1 MKRILVIDD
10 DPTFCTMLKT
20 FLTNK
25 GFSVREAFS
34 AAESLKAIRLEQF
47 DIALSDFRLPD
58 KDGLELLK
66 DIRLLKP
73 KLPVI
78 IMTRYADIRV
88 AIRAIKMG
96 AYEYV
101 TKPINPDEILAAI
114 RGALEKAEEESDNN
128 STQTPSSHKNNF
140 HYVSGASKTSSKVER
155 YIDLVAP
162 TSMSVIIQG
171 ESGTGKEYVARMIH
185 QKSKRAD
192 KPFMAVD
199 CGALSKELAGS
210 ELFGHVK
217 GSFTDAISEKQ
228 GQFELSNGGTL
239 FLDEIGNLPYETQLK
254 LLRATQE
261 RRIRKIGGNKDI
273 PVDVRIIV
281 ATNEDLSDAVKKGTF
296 REDLYHRLNEF
307 KIDVPPLRER
317 QNDIHVFASHFLEL
331 ANEEL
336 SKSVQNF
343 SQDVIDLLH
352 VYSWPGNIR
361 EMKNIIKRAVLLATD
376 EQITIDCLPAE
387 MVTALSDTDVSFPV
401 TTDLKV
407 IAEQNERT
415 VIIST
420 LEKVH
425 YNKSKAARMLNIDRK
440 TLYNKLRQYGI
451 EG

>member
-25 GFSVREAFS
+25 GFGVREAFS
-34 AAESLKAIRLEQF
+34 AAESLKAMRLEQF
-47 DIALSDFRLPD
+47 DIALCDFRLPD

-114 RGALEKAEEESDNN
+114 RGALEKAEEESD
-128 STQTPSSHKNNF
+128 TTAAQATHKNNF

-185 QKSKRAD
+185 QKSKRSD

-217 GSFTDAISEKQ
+217 GSFTDAINEKQ

-281 ATNEDLSDAVKKGTF
+281 ATNEDLSDAVRKGTF

-317 QNDIHVFASHFLEL
+317 HNDIRVFASHFLDL

-336 SKSVQNF
+336 GKTVQNF
-343 SQDVIDLLH
+343 SQDVVDLMH

-361 EMKNIIKRAVLLATD
+361 EMKNIVKRAVLLATD
-376 EQITIDCLPAE
+376 EQITLDCLPVE
-387 MVTALSDTDVSFPV
+387 MVSAISETETAYPI

>member
-34 AAESLKAIRLEQF
+34 AAESIKAIRLEQF
-47 DIALSDFRLPD
+47 DIALCDFRLPD

-66 DIRLLKP
+66 EIRVLKP

-114 RGALEKAEEESDNN
+114 KGALEKAEEESDEAAAHG
-128 STQTPSSHKNNF
+128 TQKKDF

-185 QKSKRAD
+185 QKSKRSE

-217 GSFTDAISEKQ
+217 GSFTDAINEKQ
-228 GQFELSNGGTL
+228 GQFELANGGTL

-281 ATNEDLSDAVKKGTF
+281 ATNEELSYAVKNGTF

-317 QNDIHVFASHFLEL
+317 HNDIQVFATHFLEL

-336 SKSVQNF
+336 GKTVQSF
-343 SQDVIDLLH
+343 SEEVIQLLH
-352 VYSWPGNIR
+352 DYSWPGNIR
-361 EMKNIIKRAVLLATD
+361 EMKNVIKRAVLLATD
-376 EQITIDCLPAE
+376 EQITLEGLPGE
-387 MVTALSDTDVSFPV
+387 MVSSLNVVEAAFPV

-407 IAEQNERT
+407 IAETNERS
-415 VIIST
+415 VIVAT

>member
-10 DPTFCTMLKT
+10 DPTFCTMLRT

-25 GFSVREAFS
+25 GFGVREAFS
-34 AAESLKAIRLEQF
+34 AAESLKALRLEQF
-47 DIALSDFRLPD
+47 DIALCDFRLPD

-114 RGALEKAEEESDNN
+114 RGALEKAEEEND
-128 STQTPSSHKNNF
+128 TTAAQTTSKSNF

-185 QKSKRAD
+185 QKSKRSD

-217 GSFTDAISEKQ
+217 GSFTDAINEKQ

-317 QNDIHVFASHFLEL
+317 HNDIRVFASHFLEL

-336 SKSVQNF
+336 TKTVQNF
-343 SQDVIDLLH
+343 SQEVVDLMH

-376 EQITIDCLPAE
+376 EQITLECLPVE
-387 MVTALSDTDVSFPV
+387 MVSAISETETSYPI

>member
-25 GFSVREAFS
+25 GFAVREAFS
-34 AAESLKAIRLEQF
+34 AAESLKAMRLEQF
-47 DIALSDFRLPD
+47 DIALCDFRLPD

-114 RGALEKAEEESDNN
+114 RGALEKAEEEND
-128 STQTPSSHKNNF
+128 TTAAQAPHKSNF

-185 QKSKRAD
+185 QKSKRSD

-217 GSFTDAISEKQ
+217 GSFTDAINEKQ

-239 FLDEIGNLPYETQLK
+239 FLDEIGNLPYEIQLK

-317 QNDIHVFASHFLEL
+317 HNDIRVFASHFLEL
-331 ANEEL
+331 ANGEL
-336 SKSVQNF
+336 NKSVKSF
-343 SQDVIDLLH
+343 SPDVLDLLH
-352 VYSWPGNIR
+352 SYSWPGNIR
-361 EMKNIIKRAVLLATD
+361 EMKNVIKRAVLLASD
-376 EQITIDCLPAE
+376 EQITLECLPVE
-387 MVTALSDTDVSFPV
+387 MVSAITESETSYPI

>member
-25 GFSVREAFS
+25 GFSVKEAFS
-34 AAESLKAIRLEQF
+34 AAESLKAMRLEQF
-47 DIALSDFRLPD
+47 DIALCDFRLPD

-66 DIRLLKP
+66 DIRQLKP

-114 RGALEKAEEESDNN
+114 RGALEKAEEESDI
-128 STQTPSSHKNNF
+128 SSNPGSQKNNF

-185 QKSKRAD
+185 QKSKRSD

-199 CGALSKELAGS
+199 CGALSRDLAGS

-217 GSFTDAISEKQ
+217 GSFTDAINEKQ

-317 QNDIHVFASHFLEL
+317 LNDIRVFSNHFLEL

-336 SKSVQNF
+336 GKTVQNF
-343 SQDVIDLLH
+343 SEDVIDLMH
-352 VYSWPGNIR
+352 IYSWPGNIR
-361 EMKNIIKRAVLLATD
+361 EMKNIIKRAVLLATE
-376 EQITIDCLPAE
+376 EQITMDCLPAE
-387 MVTALSDTDVSFPV
+387 IVASSVEPETAYPV

-407 IAEQNERT
+407 IAEQNERS

>member
-1 MKRILVIDD
+1 MKRVLVIDD
-10 DPTFCTMLKT
+10 DPTFCTMLRT

-25 GFSVREAFS
+25 GYSVREAFS
-34 AAESLKAIRLEQF
+34 AAESLKAVRDEQF
-47 DIALSDFRLPD
+47 DIALCDFRLPD

-66 DIRLLKP
+66 DIRLIRP

-88 AIRAIKMG
+88 AIKAIKMG

-101 TKPINPDEILAAI
+101 TKPINPDEILAAMK
-114 RGALEKAEEESDNN
+114 GAFEKATEEAETGNG
-128 STQTPSSHKNNF
+128 QMMPKANF
-140 HYVSGASKTSSKVER
+140 HYISGASQTASKVER

-185 QKSKRAD
+185 QKSKRSD

-217 GSFTDAISEKQ
+217 GSFTDAVSEKQ
-228 GQFELSNGGTL
+228 GQFELANGGTL
-239 FLDEIGNLPYETQLK
+239 FLDEIGNLPYEIQLK

-281 ATNEDLSDAVKKGTF
+281 ASNEDLSEAVKKGVF

-307 KIDVPPLRER
+307 KIEAPPLRDR
-317 QNDIHVFASHFLEL
+317 PDDIKVFATHFLEL

-336 SKSVQNF
+336 GKSVKSF
-343 SQDVIDLLH
+343 SPDVLELMH
-352 VYSWPGNIR
+352 SYSWPGNIR
-361 EMKNIIKRAVLLATD
+361 EMKNVIKRAVLLASD
-376 EQITIDCLPAE
+376 NQITTEGLPVE
-387 MVTALSDTDVSFPV
+387 MVSATHGYTNIISNS

-407 IAEQNERT
+407 IAEQNERS

-425 YNKSKAARMLNIDRK
+425 YNKSKAARLLNIDRK

>member
-25 GFSVREAFS
+25 GFSVKEAFS

-66 DIRLLKP
+66 DIRQLKP

-114 RGALEKAEEESDNN
+114 RGALEKAEEESDV
-128 STQTPSSHKNNF
+128 SSNQGSQKNNF

-185 QKSKRAD
+185 QKSKRSD
-192 KPFMAVD
+192 NPFMAVD

-217 GSFTDAISEKQ
+217 GSFTDAINDKQ

-317 QNDIHVFASHFLEL
+317 HNDIRVFASHFLEL

-336 SKSVQNF
+336 GKTVQNF
-343 SQDVIDLLH
+343 SQDVVDLMH

-361 EMKNIIKRAVLLATD
+361 EMKNVIKRAVLLATD
-376 EQITIDCLPAE
+376 EQITLECLPAE
-387 MVTALSDTDVSFPV
+387 IVSTSSEPETAYPI

-451 EG
+451 DG

>member
-25 GFSVREAFS
+25 GFAVREAFS

-114 RGALEKAEEESDNN
+114 RGALEKADEEID
-128 STQTPSSHKNNF
+128 STATQATPKNDF
-140 HYVSGASKTSSKVER
+140 HYVSGASKNSSKVER

-281 ATNEDLSDAVKKGTF
+281 ATNEDLSEAVKKGAF

-317 QNDIHVFASHFLEL
+317 HNDIRIFASHFLEL

-336 SKSVQNF
+336 SKKVQNF
-343 SQDVIDLLH
+343 SPEVIDLMH

-376 EQITIDCLPAE
+376 EQITTECLPTE
-387 MVTALSDTDVSFPV
+387 MVSALSDTAIPYPV

-407 IAEQNERT
+407 IAEQNERI

>member
-34 AAESLKAIRLEQF
+34 AAESLKAMRLEQF
-47 DIALSDFRLPD
+47 DIALCDFRLPD

-114 RGALEKAEEESDNN
+114 RGALEKAEEESDT
-128 STQTPSSHKNNF
+128 SIAQATQKNNF

-185 QKSKRAD
+185 QKSKRSD

-217 GSFTDAISEKQ
+217 GSFTDAINEKQ

-281 ATNEDLSDAVKKGTF
+281 ATNEDLSDAVRKGTF

-317 QNDIHVFASHFLEL
+317 HNDIRVFASHFLEL

-336 SKSVQNF
+336 GKTVQNF
-343 SQDVIDLLH
+343 SQDVVDLMH

-376 EQITIDCLPAE
+376 EQITLECLPVE
-387 MVTALSDTDVSFPV
+387 MVSAITETETSFPI

>member
-114 RGALEKAEEESDNN
+114 RGALEKAEEESDIT
-128 STQTPSSHKNNF
+128 SAQVSSQKNNF

-217 GSFTDAISEKQ
+217 GSFTDAINEKQ

-317 QNDIHVFASHFLEL
+317 QNDIRVFASHFLEL

-376 EQITIDCLPAE
+376 GQITIECLPAE
-387 MVTALSDTDVSFPV
+387 MVTALSDTVAPFPV
-401 TTDLKV
+401 TTDLKI

>member
-10 DPTFCTMLKT
+10 DPTFCTMLRT

-34 AAESLKAIRLEQF
+34 AAESLKAMRLEQF
-47 DIALSDFRLPD
+47 DIALCDFRLPD

-114 RGALEKAEEESDNN
+114 RGALEKAEEESDM
-128 STQTPSSHKNNF
+128 STALATQKTNF

-185 QKSKRAD
+185 QKSKRSD

-217 GSFTDAISEKQ
+217 GSFTDAINEKQ

-281 ATNEDLSDAVKKGTF
+281 ATNEDLSDAVRKGTF

-317 QNDIHVFASHFLEL
+317 HNDIRVFASHFLEL

-336 SKSVQNF
+336 GKTVQNF
-343 SQDVIDLLH
+343 SQDVVDLMH

-361 EMKNIIKRAVLLATD
+361 EMKNVIKRAVLLATD
-376 EQITIDCLPAE
+376 EQITLECLPVE
-387 MVTALSDTDVSFPV
+387 MVSAITETETSYPI

>member
-25 GFSVREAFS
+25 GFGVREAFS
-34 AAESLKAIRLEQF
+34 AAESLKAMRLEQF
-47 DIALSDFRLPD
+47 DIALCDFRLPD

-114 RGALEKAEEESDNN
+114 RGALEKAEEEND
-128 STQTPSSHKNNF
+128 TTAAQTPHKSNF

-185 QKSKRAD
+185 QKSKRSD

-217 GSFTDAISEKQ
+217 GSFTDAINEKQ

-317 QNDIHVFASHFLEL
+317 HNDIRVFASHFLEL

-336 SKSVQNF
+336 GKTVQNF
-343 SQDVIDLLH
+343 SQDVVDLMH

-376 EQITIDCLPAE
+376 EQITLECLPVE
-387 MVTALSDTDVSFPV
+387 MVSAITESETSYPI

>member
-114 RGALEKAEEESDNN
+114 RGALEKAEEESDTN
-128 STQTPSSHKNNF
+128 STQTSFQKNNF

-307 KIDVPPLRER
+307 KIDVLPLRER
-317 QNDIHVFASHFLEL
+317 QNDIRVFASHFLEL

-376 EQITIDCLPAE
+376 EQINTECLPSE
-387 MVTALSDTDVSFPV
+387 MVTALSDTDTPFLV

-420 LEKVH
+420 LDKVH